1 MSSYIETLAKID
13 QMQERIKAFGDFPV
27 EIKKK
32 LQYKFRLDW
41 NYYSNSMEGNTLT
54 KAETRDVMIGVL
66 NVAGKPLKD
75 VLEMKGHNDVVEQI
89 MRMGKGEMRLSEK
102 RIKDIHAGI
111 MHEDA
116 ENKKD
121 EIGQWKK
128 HPNHIINYKSEKFNF
143 AAPNE
148 VADKVH
154 ELLNW
159 LNAELD
165 KIDAGKKGAPHPLD
179 VIFKFHLEYLTI
191 HPFQDGNGRTARILT
206 NLLLISFDY
215 PPLIIRR
222 EEKDAYYNYLG
233 DIQGYGGKPDLLFAY
248 MGKLVLRSQQMVLD
262 ALEGKEIEEPEDVEK
277 EIALW
282 KKEQELKKQSKEIP
296 AITGAFK
303 ELILPV
309 FVLFREKALFNFQS
323 LFRSHRIQYGINR
336 SFITPNLSLL
346 EGMIEDVES
355 KKGYNGI
362 SKVDTILA
370 SCSFANY
377 KTGETNFSVSSDLIF
392 TFADQLYTLRLN
404 EDELITLRYGQ
415 TLSQKEQDAIVSKAI
430 KLIFEQ
436 IKQKAG

>member
-1 MSSYIETLAKID
+1 MSNYIETLAQIN
-13 QMQERIKAFGDFPV
+13 QMQECIKAYGEFPA

-54 KAETRDVMIGVL
+54 KAETRDVMVGVL

-89 MRMGKGEMRLSEK
+89 MRMGKGEVRLSEK
-102 RIKDIHAGI
+102 RIKDIHKGI

-143 AAPNE
+143 AAPDE

-154 ELLNW
+154 DLLNW

-179 VIFKFHLEYLTI
+179 VILKFHLEYLTI

-215 PPLIIRR
+215 PPLIIRK
-222 EEKDAYYNYLG
+222 EDKDAYYNYLG
-233 DIQGYGGKPDLLFAY
+233 DIQGYSGKPDLLFAY
-248 MGKLVLRSQQMVLD
+248 MGKLVLRSQQLVLD
-262 ALEGKEIEEPEDVEK
+262 ALEGKEIEEPDDVEK

-282 KKEQELKKQSKEIP
+282 KKEQEGKPLTRTSELAINVFKDSIEVILESLSAKIYINFESLFKAIFLSIKINNEIVSEDYIHVRSMIDIANWSEFHAIQLDQTIFNYQFSGLKKGHSPIDFHFNIETQFKPNSVRLFLDKE
-296 AITGAFK
+296 
-303 ELILPV
+303 ELV
-309 FVLFREKALFNFQS
+309 
-323 LFRSHRIQYGINR
+323 
-336 SFITPNLSLL
+336 SLL
-346 EGMIEDVES
+346 
-355 KKGYNGI
+355 Y
-362 SKVDTILA
+362 
-370 SCSFANY
+370 
-377 KTGETNFSVSSDLIF
+377 
-392 TFADQLYTLRLN
+392 DQKLN
-404 EDELITLRYGQ
+404 KE
-415 TLSQKEQDAIVSKAI
+415 EQDAIVSKAI